1 MSDSVAEKPRS
12 SGRDVDILE
21 SFEHL
26 KEALFRY
33 YNTPFGL
40 ADQHLEEERQSL
52 FDVDGGAWRRPPGG
66 PSAIRHCGRR
76 DR

>member
-1 MSDSVAEKPRS
+1 MNDSVAEQPRS
-12 SGRDVDILE
+12 SGRDVDILG

-40 ADQHLEEERQSL
+40 ADRHLEEERQRL
-52 FDVDGGAWRRPPGG
+52 FDE
-66 PSAIRHCGRR
+66 IGRAHV
-76 DR
+76 